1 MIPGWF
7 HFHFLLY
14 ERIVKTVDVSFS
26 TNILVTRDSSFTMYT
41 YKQYLSANLKMLIY
55 HSTEYLISPNLQFP
69 GSNPSVWNL
78 AILPYSTCQIERIF
92 VHIACHLLETFA
104 TYYSVFAKWALVSV
118 LGNFLVN
125 SKCLYLLWKFL
136 INQKWWNEL
145 V

>member
-26 TNILVTRDSSFTMYT
+26 TNISATRDSSFTKYT
-41 YKQYLSANLKMLIY
+41 YKQYLSANFEMPIY
-55 HSTEYLISPNLQFP
+55 YSTDYLISPNLQFP
-69 GSNPSVWNL
+69 GSNGSVWNR

-92 VHIACHLLETFA
+92 VHIACHLMETFT
-104 TYYSVFAKWALVSV
+104 TYYSVFAKSGLVSL

-125 SKCLYLLWKFL
+125 SKCLYLF
-136 INQKWWNEL
+136 ESF
-145 V
+145 